1 MLAQDRMKRINFQ
14 APRALGLLHTV
25 LCFSACHAAQG
36 SSLRAGRALA
46 GEYYHTLTTA
56 DLGIFNPDVAI
67 GNPLKGLVENPVFT
81 NPPYRVDIPLAVELH
96 FTGLQD
102 VMNGNPRII
111 GEAAAFNWT
120 IMDRALAGSATRKMH
135 AMFRPLIDY
144 PGVPALYKLPKYL
157 IDAGAEFRS
166 TGTGTSPFYGD
177 PLIVEA
183 LEQFIKAFGRRYNG
197 DKRLAAVQAGLLGY
211 FGEWNTI
218 PYPHVPE
225 DVKDKVVSWYAGAF
239 PNTQVQIRTPRAT
252 AFAAGLGLHDEAFA
266 YQTLDGVYNC
276 GQNRSFYFWNNV
288 AALKKTDFWKTSMMG
303 GTTRASLQ
311 QEVFEPNYNR
321 STFQKQD
328 FLACVNVTHATY
340 IWHHAAFR

>member
-1 MLAQDRMKRINFQ
+1 MKTMNFP
-14 APRALGLLHTV
+14 ALRALGLLHAV
-25 LCFSACHAAQG
+25 LCVSTCRGAHG
-36 SSLRAGRALA
+36 SNLRAGSHSEVATRSLA

-96 FTGLQD
+96 FIGLQD

-120 IMDRALAGSATRKMH
+120 IMDRALAGSAIRKMH
-135 AMFRPLIDY
+135 AIFRPLIDY

-225 DVKDKVVSWYAGAF
+225 DVKDKVV
-239 PNTQVQIRTPRAT
+239 IR
-252 AFAAGLGLHDEAFA
+252 
-266 YQTLDGVYNC
+266 C
-276 GQNRSFYFWNNV
+276 GHS
-288 AALKKTDFWKTSMMG
+288 ALS
-303 GTTRASLQ
+303 RVLLL
-311 QEVFEPNYNR
+311 R
-321 STFQKQD
+321 
-328 FLACVNVTHATY
+328 
-340 IWHHAAFR
+340 